1 MIKFVHGADLHLDS
15 PFHSLPPEKAVLL
28 RQEQR
33 ALVEDMISL
42 CNGQAADLLL
52 LSGDLFDSASVYR
65 QTIETLQRAFAGCRA
80 QIFIAPGNH
89 DFVAPGSPWATQSW
103 PENVHI
109 FQQSTVQFV
118 DLPSLG
124 CRVYGAGF
132 TGTSCPSLLDG
143 FCAGDSSLFNFM
155 VLHGDAEQAGS
166 PYNPIRGEQI
176 AASCLDYLAL
186 GHIHSY
192 SGPRQAGKTVYAWPG
207 CTMGRGFDETG
218 EKGVI
223 CGTLD
228 AAGCQ
233 IRFVPL
239 ARRRY
244 EILEVPVRNDLLQSI
259 LEKLPA
265 DTGNVCCRIVLTGE
279 AEQPDVPALYSALE
293 ERFFSLDIRDATVP
307 TVDLWAA
314 CNEDSLKGLFLQSIK
329 AEFDRQTDADRRRLL
344 QHAARLGLDLM
355 EGREVSLP

>member
-1 MIKFVHGADLHLDS
+1 MIKFVHAADLHLDS

-33 ALVEDMISL
+33 TLVEELISL
-42 CNGQAADLLL
+42 CNAQEADLLL

-65 QTIETLQRAFAGCRA
+65 QTIQTLQRAFSSCRA

-89 DFVAPGSPWATQSW
+89 DFVAPGSPWTTQAW

-109 FQQSTVQFV
+109 FQENTVKFV
-118 DLPSLG
+118 DLPLLA
-124 CRVYGAGF
+124 CRIYGAGF
-132 TGTSCPSLLDG
+132 TSANCPGLLEGFHADDSLAYNL
-143 FCAGDSSLFNFM
+143 M
-155 VLHGDAEQAGS
+155 VLHGDVEQVNS
-166 PYNPIRGEQI
+166 PYNPIRAEQI
-176 AASCLDYLAL
+176 AVSGLDYLAL
-186 GHIHSY
+186 GHVHSF
-192 SGPRQAGKTVYAWPG
+192 SGSRRAGKTVYAWPG
-207 CTMGRGFDETG
+207 CSMGRGFDETG

-223 CGTLD
+223 CGTVD
-228 AAGCQ
+228 ASGCQ

-244 EILEVPVRNDLLQSI
+244 EILPVLIENDPLQSI
-259 LEKLPA
+259 FNVLPA
-265 DTGNVCCRIVLTGE
+265 NTQSDCYRILLTGE
-279 AEQPDVPALYSALE
+279 TEQPDVAALYSALE

-314 CNEDSLKGLFLQSIK
+314 CGEDSLKGLFLQSIK
-329 AEFDRQTDADRRRLL
+329 AEFDRETDQDRRHLL
-344 QHAARLGLDLM
+344 QQAAQLGLDLM